1 MSSSNSNILERPG
14 MTERIAKAREKLGDS
29 PAARRAST
37 RQAAPAAKPTS
48 APAIASAAAPVQSV
62 PAGGHDVTL
71 DYLFP
76 DTRWFTLDEIAE
88 LVDGIDRQT
97 LGKQLAH
104 PAQVIGSDVRR
115 FLQIYA
121 LQNRVRIAPKPSVVA
136 EILASR
142 AAKEERR
149 AEICKQVRAEAQ
161 RLLDLDASL
170 VQHQAAIDQ
179 CRDAERKLREEFS
192 RRHGAELRTIA
203 AAEEATRRAECAAG
217 PARGAAEQLRAL
229 AHQYENLGVLAWD
242 APRGGTMPR
251 LLPETEEAGK

>member
-1 MSSSNSNILERPG
+1 

-142 AAKEERR
+142 SQRGCR
-149 AEICKQVRAEAQ
+149 AEICKQVRAGAQ

-192 RRHGAELRTIA
+192 RRHVPSYERSRPQ
-203 AAEEATRRAECAAG
+203 RRQLAG
-217 PARGAAEQLRAL
+217 PNAL
-229 AHQYENLGVLAWD
+229 PVRHV
-242 APRGGTMPR
+242 APPSSSGH
-251 LLPETEEAGK
+251 LPTNTRI

>member
-121 LQNRVRIAPKPSVVA
+121 LQNRVRIAPSRQLWRKFSRLAQPKRSA
-136 EILASR
+136 GPRSASR
-142 AAKEERR
+142 FERR
-149 AEICKQVRAEAQ
+149 RNGCWTLTRAWCST
-161 RLLDLDASL
+161 RPRSIN
-170 VQHQAAIDQ
+170 AAMLNGN
-179 CRDAERKLREEFS
+179 CGRS
-192 RRHGAELRTIA
+192 S
-203 AAEEATRRAECAAG
+203 AAG
-217 PARGAAEQLRAL
+217 MAPSYERSRPQRRQLAGPNAL
-229 AHQYENLGVLAWD
+229 PVRHV
-242 APRGGTMPR
+242 APPSSSGH
-251 LLPETEEAGK
+251 LPTNTRI